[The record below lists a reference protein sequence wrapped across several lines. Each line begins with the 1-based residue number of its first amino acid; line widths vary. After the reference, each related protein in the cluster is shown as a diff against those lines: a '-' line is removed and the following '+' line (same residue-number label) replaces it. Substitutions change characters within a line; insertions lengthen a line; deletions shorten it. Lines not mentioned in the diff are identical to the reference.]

1 MAVTKIVGG
10 ARIYTIE
17 TCCWKVG
24 CHEKRRGVCKSLDIH
39 HVAAASPAPVKPLA
53 FPRVAV
59 TKIVGLHVATTL
71 MDCWVAQVRADA
83 QEGTKEKDPLG
94 QLKSFI
100 F

>member
-1 MAVTKIVGG
+1 
-10 ARIYTIE
+10 
-17 TCCWKVG
+17 
-24 CHEKRRGVCKSLDIH
+24 
-39 HVAAASPAPVKPLA
+39 
-53 FPRVAV
+53 VAV